1 MIKFKIYLKNL
12 RTVWNLMLKGL
23 LLSSLVKN
31 DAQKIFL
38 TTSRLFAAKYSLIN
52 RMLFEAIGVI
62 NLNEIKNQAEIKK
75 NYQDG

>member
-23 LLSSLVKN
+23 LLSSMVKN

-62 NLNEIKNQAEIKK
+62 NLNEIKN
-75 NYQDG
+75 